1 MLPVLAKNHIRFPMQ
16 AVFNLPVLVNVTV
29 EIGRRGRQATEVVPG
44 LGRSVPVNFLARV
57 DARNAAQVT
66 SIGQFIEQR
75 YLRFHSAAAAYN
87 TT

>member
-16 AVFNLPVLVNVTV
+16 AVFNLPVLANIMV
-29 EIGRRGRQATEVVPG
+29 ESVRRGRQAAEVVPS
-44 LGRSVPVNFLARV
+44 LGRGVPVDFLARV

-87 TT
+87 AT